1 MANLNVLSD
10 RYVTHKI
17 NDIFSTRGKI
27 ISSRDLWLAVM
38 IAQKELG
45 VDNPSEDIEK
55 FEKAKEDID
64 FDFTRERE
72 LATRHEIKAM
82 IEDYIRAAGAR
93 EILHKRMTSRDL
105 TDNVEQMQIKNASKI
120 ILGKN
125 VSIVR
130 HFVEKANEYNNI
142 ILTARTHHQAS
153 QPTLLGRRM
162 AMWNE
167 ELLYHLA
174 NFETFIK
181 NYPLRGIKGPV
192 GTQFDMLEL
201 LGSMEKVKQ
210 LEKRVAEM
218 LGFSKILDA
227 PGQVYFRSLD
237 YDLACRLSCL
247 STACGSFATTMRLM
261 AGYELVTEGFIEG
274 QVGSTAMPHKMN
286 TRSSERICSFV
297 EEMKSYVDATS
308 RIAGNQWEEGDVFCS
323 ALRRVNIP
331 DVFYASDGLCET
343 VLTVL
348 NEMGAYPIIISNE
361 VDRYLPFMAST
372 EILGIA
378 TEAGMGRE
386 EAHAIIKKY
395 AVEEALKMRKE
406 GKPPELAKRLA
417 EDPAFK
423 EKNITKERIE
433 GILKDKEHF
442 IGNARNQIIAVNE
455 KAKIVIEKYKSESK
469 YEPEEIL

>member
-1 MANLNVLSD
+1 
-10 RYVTHKI
+10 
-17 NDIFSTRGKI
+17 
-27 ISSRDLWLAVM
+27 
-38 IAQKELG
+38 
-45 VDNPSEDIEK
+45 
-55 FEKAKEDID
+55 
-64 FDFTRERE
+64 
-72 LATRHEIKAM
+72 
-82 IEDYIRAAGAR
+82 
-93 EILHKRMTSRDL
+93 
-105 TDNVEQMQIKNASKI
+105 
-120 ILGKN
+120 
-125 VSIVR
+125 
-130 HFVEKANEYNNI
+130 
-142 ILTARTHHQAS
+142 
-153 QPTLLGRRM
+153 
-162 AMWNE
+162 
-167 ELLYHLA
+167 LA